1 MQLLE
6 ILARIEGT
14 EASTFLENLRRESVQ
29 LAWGATVI
37 IITSVESEALLN
49 MALLLKRAGFQPA
62 LVFIQPAAY
71 NYPRLRQVQELGIM
85 SFVVTG
91 EKDVEAWHAIP

>member
-1 MQLLE
+1 
-6 ILARIEGT
+6 
-14 EASTFLENLRRESVQ
+14 
-29 LAWGATVI
+29 
-37 IITSVESEALLN
+37 